1 MISPKVLV
9 SRRKMLAAA
18 AAGACFAHLGPLS
31 ARSASARGRTTVG
44 GRVTLHVPWPLGA
57 VDPHRIDDGCA
68 AILGEALFD
77 TLYARDAGGAFVPVL
92 AESEPELDGGTLKV
106 NVRGGLKT
114 ARGHVLDARDVA
126 FSISRARAAGA
137 RAWLAEVPPP
147 RVDGKSTLLF
157 ASKDPTKL
165 VRALASP
172 LLAIV
177 PNNFTPAWP
186 DGTGPFR
193 AERRADGLLLQRNPL
208 AARGPAFLDEVFVRP
223 SGDLA
228 ESLRA
233 FETGADDVGWL
244 GMGLHEPRP
253 GAKPFDAGHV
263 GWALLFTGRD
273 VAGFDAPGVAQRLC
287 DELPPQRL
295 SYLALGAPWPTE
307 TAQGWGGPPSTIIV
321 RDDCPWLVELARS
334 VAAILSRPSHEIVA
348 KPVAPPELAQRRA
361 SRNFPLAIDFARPLA
376 HGTLGA
382 LVALAT
388 ADNPGAA
395 EDTVK
400 HPPRLGD
407 VPVRT
412 LTRSMRA
419 GVIGEVRVQ
428 GGRVPDLSLATS
440 VAGLGLDLAATTR
453 GRK

>member
-1 MISPKVLV
+1 MISVPMLLG
-9 SRRKMLAAA
+9 RRSLLSGVAAA
-18 AAGACFAHLGPLS
+18 AWLGPGAVS
-31 ARSASARGRTTVG
+31 AEARGRTAIG
-44 GRVTLHVPWPLGA
+44 GRITLHVPWPLGGI
-57 VDPHRIDDGCA
+57 DPHRIDDGGA
-68 AILGEALFD
+68 ALLGEALFD
-77 TLYARDAGGAFVPVL
+77 TLYARDAQGAIVPVL
-92 AESEPELDGGTLKV
+92 AEAEPEDGGGFVRLTL
-106 NVRGGLKT
+106 RGGLKT
-114 ARGHVLDARDVA
+114 ARGHALEARDVA
-126 FSISRARAAGA
+126 FSIGRARAAGA

-147 RVDGKSTLLF
+147 RVDGKTTLLF
-157 ASKDPTKL
+157 LSKDPTK
-165 VRALASP
+165 VMRALASP
-172 LLAIV
+172 LVAIV
-177 PNNFTPAWP
+177 PSNFTTTWP

-273 VAGFDAPGVAQRLC
+273 VVGWDAPGVAQRMC

-307 TAQGWGGPPSTIIV
+307 TAQGWGGAPCTLIV

-334 VAAILSRPSHEIVA
+334 VAAILTRPAHEVVA
-348 KPVAPPELAQRRA
+348 KPVSAQELAQRRA
-361 SRNFPLAIDFARPLA
+361 TRNFPLAIDFARPLER
-376 HGTLGA
+376 GTLGA

-395 EDTVK
+395 EDAVK

-428 GGRVPDLSLATS
+428 GGRIPDLSL
-440 VAGLGLDLAATTR
+440 VASASGFGLDLGATTR

>member
-1 MISPKVLV
+1 MLLG
-9 SRRKMLAAA
+9 RRTLLSGLALGLAPMFGVGGRAA
-18 AAGACFAHLGPLS
+18 E
-31 ARSASARGRTTVG
+31 ARGRTSVG
-44 GRVTLHVPWPLGA
+44 GRVTFHVPWPLGA
-57 VDPHRIDDGCA
+57 IDPHRIDDGGA
-68 AILGEALFD
+68 ALLGEALFD
-77 TLYARDAGGAFVPVL
+77 TLYVRDGAGFAPSLAEGEPEQDGAFVRIAL
-92 AESEPELDGGTLKV
+92 RA
-106 NVRGGLKT
+106 GLRT
-114 ARGHVLDARDVA
+114 ARGVALDARDVA
-126 FSISRARAAGA
+126 ASIARARAAGA

-147 RVDGKSTLLF
+147 RLDGRTALVF
-157 ASKDPTKL
+157 AAKDAGKI

-172 LLAIV
+172 LVAIV
-177 PNNFTPAWP
+177 PAAFTPTWP
-186 DGTGPFR
+186 DGTGPLR

-208 AARGPAFLDEVFVRP
+208 AARGPSFLDEVFVRP

-233 FETGADDVGWL
+233 FETGADDIGWL

-253 GAKPFDAGHV
+253 GSKPFDAGHV
-263 GWALLFTGRD
+263 GWALLLTGRD
-273 VAGFDAPGVAQRLC
+273 AAAFDAPGVAQRLC

-307 TAQGWGGPPSTIIV
+307 TAQGWGGAPATIIV
-321 RDDCPWLVELARS
+321 RDDCPWLVELARG
-334 VAAILSRPSHEIVA
+334 VGAILTRPGHEIVV
-348 KPVAPPELAQRRA
+348 KPVTAQELAQRRA
-361 SRNFPLAIDFARPLA
+361 SRNFPLAVDFARPLA

-395 EDTVK
+395 EDVVK
-400 HPPRLGD
+400 HPPRLGE

-428 GGRVPDLSLATS
+428 GGRIPELALAVSTT
-440 VAGLGLDLAATTR
+440 GFGLDLGATTAA
-453 GRK
+453 RK

>member
-1 MISPKVLV
+1 MLLG
-9 SRRKMLAAA
+9 RRSLLSCIAAA
-18 AAGACFAHLGPLS
+18 AWLGPCG
-31 ARSASARGRTTVG
+31 AAPAAARGRTAIG

-57 VDPHRIDDGCA
+57 IDPHRIDDGGA
-68 AILGEALFD
+68 ALLGEALFD
-77 TLYARDAGGAFVPVL
+77 TLYARDAAGAFIPVL
-92 AESEPELDGGTLKV
+92 AEAEPEDAGGLIKVTL
-106 NVRGGLKT
+106 RSGLKT
-114 ARGHVLDARDVA
+114 ARGHALDARDVV
-126 FSISRARAAGA
+126 FSIARARAAGA
-137 RAWLAEVPPP
+137 RAWLAEVPTP
-147 RVDGKSTLLF
+147 RVEGKTTLFFL
-157 ASKDPTKL
+157 AKDPAKI

-172 LLAIV
+172 LVAIV
-177 PNNFTPAWP
+177 PANFTTTWP

-273 VAGFDAPGVAQRLC
+273 VAGWDAPGVAQRMC

-307 TAQGWGGPPSTIIV
+307 TPQGWGGPPCTIIV

-334 VAAILSRPSHEIVA
+334 VAAILSRPAHEVVA
-348 KPVAPPELAQRRA
+348 KPVGAQELAQRRA
-361 SRNFPLAIDFARPLA
+361 SRNFPLAIDLARPLER
-376 HGTLGA
+376 GTLGA

-419 GVIGEVRVQ
+419 GVIGEARVQ
-428 GGRVPDLSLATS
+428 GGRAPDLALATS
-440 VAGLGLDLAATTR
+440 AGGFGLDLGATTR